1 MLMLNRFILKSAPL
15 DLRLPV
21 SSLFVVCLIVPYR
34 NPATPNTQNPGF
46 NPNLISDVVVLVF
59 FNDSSLPLTK
69 RFEPLEKAN
78 SVSLKKPKRLFLSIP
93 IYALWNR
100 AAEKVSPK

>member
-1 MLMLNRFILKSAPL
+1 MLMLNKFILKSAPL

-34 NPATPNTQNPGF
+34 NPATPNETLVLMLFMINTQNPGF

-59 FNDSSLPLTK
+59 SMTRRSLLQSGSN
-69 RFEPLEKAN
+69 RL
-78 SVSLKKPKRLFLSIP
+78 KRLIP
-93 IYALWNR
+93 FR
-100 AAEKVSPK
+100 

>member
-1 MLMLNRFILKSAPL
+1 MLMLNKFILKSAPL

-34 NPATPNTQNPGF
+34 NPATPNETLVLMLFMINTQNPGF

-59 FNDSSLPLTK
+59 FNDSSLLQSGSN
-69 RFEPLEKAN
+69 RL
-78 SVSLKKPKRLFLSIP
+78 KRLIP
-93 IYALWNR
+93 FR
-100 AAEKVSPK
+100 

>member
-1 MLMLNRFILKSAPL
+1 MLMLNKFILKSAPL

-34 NPATPNTQNPGF
+34 NPATPNETLVLMLFMINTQNPGF

-59 FNDSSLPLTK
+59 SMTRRYLLQSGSNRL
-69 RFEPLEKAN
+69 
-78 SVSLKKPKRLFLSIP
+78 KRLIP
-93 IYALWNR
+93 FR
-100 AAEKVSPK
+100 